1 MAEQK
6 EKKSKYEALEEK
18 LTYKNENVWNSLSH
32 NEENQLENLSD
43 EYIDYIGKCKTE
55 RESVKY
61 LQNKVLAAGYKDL
74 NSFSGKAKANDKFFW
89 NFRDKVLAVFK
100 IGEDPIFTNGINIVG
115 AHADA
120 PRLDLKQNPLYE
132 DSGMAL
138 LKTHYY
144 GGIKKYQWLSLPL
157 ALHGVII
164 LEDGKKIEIN
174 IGEDELDPVFVISDL
189 LPHLSRNVQSE
200 KKLSEAVSAE
210 NMVLIVG
217 SKPVKDKGIKEKV
230 KLYVLD
236 YLYRQYGIKEE
247 DFISSE
253 IEVVPAL
260 KPKEVGFDRAL
271 IGAYGHDDRVC
282 AFLSISSLLS
292 NSNIKKTG
300 MALVVDKE
308 EIGSSGATGSDSYLI
323 NHLFTMI
330 GNILQKD
337 DISLGELRKALLNS
351 NCISSDVAAGI
362 NPPYKQVHDLQ
373 NAARLGYGVAITKY
387 TGSGGKFAA
396 NDADAEFVG
405 RIRGLLNSHK
415 IPWQY
420 AMLGKVD
427 EGGGGTIAKFIAY
440 YGINTIDAG
449 VPVVGMHSPYEL
461 ISKADLWCANRFY
474 SAFFAEYV

>member
-6 EKKSKYEALEEK
+6 EKKSKYAALEEK
-18 LTYKNENVWNSLSH
+18 LLYKNNSIWQSLSH
-32 NEENQLENLSD
+32 SEENQMENISS
-43 EYIDYIGKCKTE
+43 EYIDYISKCKTE
-55 RESVKY
+55 RESVLY
-61 LQNKVLAAGYKDL
+61 LQNIAISMGYK
-74 NSFSGKAKANDKFFW
+74 NIIEFKGKAKPNDKFFW
-89 NFRDKVLAVFK
+89 NFRDKVLAVIK
-100 IGEDPIFTNGINIVG
+100 LGEDVNIEKGLNIVG

-132 DSGMAL
+132 DSDFAL

-144 GGIKKYQWLSLPL
+144 GGIKKYQWLSIPL

-164 LEDGKKIEIN
+164 LENGKKIDIN
-174 IGEDELDPVFVISDL
+174 IGENDTDPVFVISDL

-210 NMVLIVG
+210 NMVVIVG
-217 SKPVKDKGIKEKV
+217 SRPVKDKQVKEKV
-230 KLYVLD
+230 KLYVLE
-236 YLYRQYGIKEE
+236 YLYNHYGIKEE

-253 IEVVPAL
+253 IEVVPAI
-260 KPKEVGFDRAL
+260 KPREVGFDKAI
-271 IGAYGHDDRVC
+271 IGAYGHDDRICSYLAV
-282 AFLSISSLLS
+282 SSLIA
-292 NSNIKKTG
+292 NSNIKKSG
-300 MALVVDKE
+300 IALVVDKE
-308 EIGSSGATGSDSYLI
+308 EIGSSGSTGSDSYLMHHI
-323 NHLFTMI
+323 FSMI
-330 GNILQKD
+330 ANLIDGDNVS
-337 DISLGELRKALLNS
+337 ISSLRKAFLSS

-387 TGSGGKFAA
+387 TGSGGKFGA

-405 RIRGLLNSHK
+405 KVRGFLNSHK

-427 EGGGGTIAKFIAY
+427 EGGGGTIAKFVAY

-449 VPVVGMHSPYEL
+449 VPVVGMHSPFEL
-461 ISKADLWCANRFY
+461 ISKVDLLATFRFY
-474 SAFFAEYV
+474 SSFFAEFN

>member
-1 MAEQK
+1 MADQK
-6 EKKSKYEALEEK
+6 EKKSKYLNLEEK
-18 LTYKNENVWNSLSH
+18 LLYKNENVWETLSH
-32 NEENQLENLSD
+32 NEENQLENISN
-43 EYIDYIGKCKTE
+43 EYVDYIGKSKTE

-61 LQNKVLAAGYKDL
+61 LQNKIISEGYKDIT
-74 NSFSGKAKANDKFFW
+74 SFNGKAKPNDKFFW
-89 NFRDKVLAVFK
+89 NFRDKVLAVIK
-100 IGEDPIFTNGINIVG
+100 IGEEFNFTNGINIVG
-115 AHADA
+115 AHSDA

-132 DSGMAL
+132 DSGIAL

-144 GGIKKYQWLSLPL
+144 GGIKKYQWLSIPL
-157 ALHGVII
+157 SLHGIVV
-164 LEDGKKIEIN
+164 LENGKKIELN
-174 IGEDELDPVFVISDL
+174 IGEGESDPVFVISDL

-217 SKPVKDKGIKEKV
+217 SKPVKDKSIKEKV

-236 YLYRQYGIKEE
+236 YLYRQFGMKEE

-271 IGAYGHDDRVC
+271 IGANGHDDRIC
-282 AFLSISSLLS
+282 SFLSVSSLIS
-292 NSNIKKTG
+292 NSTIKKTG
-300 MALVVDKE
+300 MSLIVDKE
-308 EIGSSGATGSDSYLI
+308 EIGSAGSTGSDSYLI
-323 NHLFTMI
+323 HHLYTMI
-330 GNILQKD
+330 GNILEGEN
-337 DISLGELRKALLNS
+337 ISLSKIRRALLNS
-351 NCISSDVAAGI
+351 SCISSDVAAGI
-362 NPPYKQVHDLQ
+362 NPPYKHVHDIQ
-373 NAARLGYGVAITKY
+373 NAAKLGYGVAITKY

-405 RIRGLLNSHK
+405 KIRGLLNSHK

-427 EGGGGTIAKFIAY
+427 EGGGGTIAKFVAY

-461 ISKADLWCANRFY
+461 ISKADIWSAHRFY
-474 SAFFAEYV
+474 SAFFAEYI